1 MGIAWI
7 VAAGAWGIAEAT
19 FFFIVPDVL
28 LTLAALRFGWRAGLK
43 LGVVAAACASLA
55 GGLMWLWGHHDI
67 AAARYAILQVPA
79 VGPDLLARAQR
90 ETGQEWPLH
99 LVLGAMT
106 GVPYKLYAIEAGER
120 HINVGA
126 FVAMSFI
133 ARFIRFALTI
143 AIAAASQATARRM
156 RLPGWIY
163 PGWGI
168 AWLCVY
174 TVYFALR
181 RAA

>member
-1 MGIAWI
+1 MGIVWI
-7 VAAGAWGIAEAT
+7 IAAGAWGIAEAT

-28 LTLAALRFGWRAGLK
+28 LTLAALRFGWRSGLK
-43 LGVVAAACASLA
+43 LGAVAAACASLA

-67 AAARYAILQVPA
+67 GAARYAMLQVPA
-79 VGPDLLARAQR
+79 VGRDLLGRAQR

-99 LVLGAMT
+99 LMLGAMT
-106 GVPYKLYAIEAGER
+106 GVPYKLYAIEAGGR
-120 HINVGA
+120 HINIAA
-126 FVAMSFI
+126 FVAMSSI

-143 AIAAASQATARRM
+143 AIAVASQAAARRM
-156 RLPGWIY
+156 RQPGWIY

-181 RAA
+181 RVA

>member
-1 MGIAWI
+1 MGVVWVI
-7 VAAGAWGIAEAT
+7 AAGAWGIAEAT

-55 GGLMWLWGHHDI
+55 GILMWLWGHHDI
-67 AAARYAILQVPA
+67 GAARDAMLQVPA
-79 VGPDLLARAQR
+79 VGPDLLARAHR
-90 ETGQEWPLH
+90 ETGQGWPRH
-99 LVLGAMT
+99 LVFGAMT
-106 GVPYKLYAIEAGER
+106 GVPYKLYAIESGAR
-120 HINVGA
+120 HINIAA

-143 AIAAASQATARRM
+143 AIAAASQAAARHM
-156 RLPGWIY
+156 GKPGWAY

-174 TVYFALR
+174 TFYFALR
-181 RAA
+181 RVA